1 MFIQLDFSLVYI
13 YIYIYVQRT
22 VLIQKKWIPEP
33 IFAAYWRM
41 LVGSGQ
47 PCGSSLH
54 AMNLSIH
61 GAVILARDFS
71 VRWGKA
77 NSSPGIHDGNMI
89 PAQTRCKKRLGF
101 ISPDHAAPDSLD
113 LLPRPRGG
121 TARWDRG
128 DRKKRDSKT
137 VRERR
142 GGEVWWD
149 KKWETKR
156 EMKPRTKRE
165 KRIIEGRRR
174 LPEDYTSRRLQFTPF
189 GKLDIHRPT
198 PLPPPSIAPS
208 SPSPTVDEWNTPLPE
223 FQTALQIESG
233 SLWIFRRGRRRE
245 GVGENETGEV
255 LRRRRWCV
263 CTFERQGWFKRLA
276 TNGD

>member
-1 MFIQLDFSLVYI
+1 MN
-13 YIYIYVQRT
+13 
-22 VLIQKKWIPEP
+22 
-33 IFAAYWRM
+33 
-41 LVGSGQ
+41 SGTDIRRALMNARGIW
-47 PCGSSLH
+47 PCENSLH

-77 NSSPGIHDGNMI
+77 NISPGIHDGNMI
-89 PAQTRCKKRLGF
+89 PAQTRYKKRLGF
-101 ISPDHAAPDSLD
+101 ISPDHAAPDSPD
-113 LLPRPRGG
+113 LLPRPREG

-137 VRERR
+137 VKGRREGQR
-142 GGEVWWD
+142 GVM
-149 KKWETKR
+149 R
-156 EMKPRTKRE
+156 QEMGNEAGNEAANKKRE
-165 KRIIEGRRR
+165 KDNRRQTATSGRLRE
-174 LPEDYTSRRLQFTPF
+174 PEAAVYSIWQARYSSADSSPF
-189 GKLDIHRPT
+189 
-198 PLPPPSIAPS
+198 PSAAPS

-255 LRRRRWCV
+255 LRRRQWCV